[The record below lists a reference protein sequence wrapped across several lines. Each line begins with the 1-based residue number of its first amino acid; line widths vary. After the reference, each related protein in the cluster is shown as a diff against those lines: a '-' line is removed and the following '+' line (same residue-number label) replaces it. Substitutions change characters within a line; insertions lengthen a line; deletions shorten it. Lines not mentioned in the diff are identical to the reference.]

1 MAPRLLIIGA
11 SGFVGSRW
19 AEAARESFKVFR
31 GSRGV
36 DPVKSDAIAIDITD
50 PANVQQA
57 FDRVRPDYVTH
68 LAAMSDIDRAERE
81 RDVAEAINYR
91 GAVNVA
97 RQCAERGIRMLYTST
112 DAVFDGTLGIYHE
125 DDPPTPL
132 NWYGQTKARAERTI
146 AELLPSAQ
154 IVRLSLVLGEG
165 ALPGGNSYLEKVK
178 GNLTTGNPIISP
190 TFEYRN
196 PIDVGTL
203 CEFLLELTPNAEATG
218 IFHIGASDKISRY
231 DLARGIA
238 RSLGA
243 DVNLI
248 VAQQEPVPGR
258 APRGRDDFLATDRLR
273 AVCRTPVPSCLE
285 VIERACHESA

>member
-178 GNLTTGNPIISP
+178 GNLTAGNPIISP

-273 AVCRTPVPSCLE
+273 AVCRTPVPSCSE